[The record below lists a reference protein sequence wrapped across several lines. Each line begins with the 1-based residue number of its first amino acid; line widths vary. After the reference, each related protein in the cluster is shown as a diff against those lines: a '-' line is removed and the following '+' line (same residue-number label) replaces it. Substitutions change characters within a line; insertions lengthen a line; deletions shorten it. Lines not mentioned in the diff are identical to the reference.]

1 METIIAAAITAGVTL
16 AVCLITN
23 HAQAEKTRALLDY
36 RLGQLEKKQDM
47 LTMMEIWFVVRV
59 VLYLQYDTSKDFLQ
73 QFQYNAENLL
83 KLLDDIPR
91 LKRMVRHA
99 R

>member
-1 METIIAAAITAGVTL
+1 
-16 AVCLITN
+16 
-23 HAQAEKTRALLDY
+23 
-36 RLGQLEKKQDM
+36 
-47 LTMMEIWFVVRV
+47 MMEIWFVVRV

>member
-1 METIIAAAITAGVTL
+1 
-16 AVCLITN
+16 
-23 HAQAEKTRALLDY
+23 
-36 RLGQLEKKQDM
+36 
-47 LTMMEIWFVVRV
+47 MMEIWFVVRV

-73 QFQYNAENLL
+73 QFQHNADNLL
-83 KLLDDIPR
+83 KLLDNIPR